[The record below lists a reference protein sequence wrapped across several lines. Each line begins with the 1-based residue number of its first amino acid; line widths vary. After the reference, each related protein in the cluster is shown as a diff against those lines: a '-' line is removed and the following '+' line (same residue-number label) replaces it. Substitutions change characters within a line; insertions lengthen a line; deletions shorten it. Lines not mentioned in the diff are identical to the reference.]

1 LPDASPREGKT
12 LKRLLSLLV
21 AMLLVPALAAAAD
34 KKDDMKHPD
43 EKRPEG
49 DPVALVAP
57 RVVYGAQQVRLS
69 VRFSAPVNSA
79 QAFELSSSDPAAL
92 SVPATVSLTAVDTE
106 TGVMAQTRAVNVDK
120 TVTIRMHPRSGG
132 QDLTAVVTVRPIA
145 MRKAEPQPAREL
157 KR

>member
-1 LPDASPREGKT
+1 M
-12 LKRLLSLLV
+12 KRVLSLLI
-21 AMLLVPALAAAAD
+21 AMLLVPTLAATAD
-34 KKDDMKHPD
+34 KMVDKKHPD

-79 QAFELSSSDPAAL
+79 QAFELSSSDPTVL

-106 TGVMAQTRAVNVDK
+106 TGVMAQTTAVNVEK
-120 TVTIRMHPRSGG
+120 TVTIRMHPRGRG
-132 QDLTAVVTVRPIA
+132 PDLTAIVTVRPVPLRQA
-145 MRKAEPQPAREL
+145 QPQPAPQL

>member
-1 LPDASPREGKT
+1 M
-12 LKRLLSLLV
+12 KRLLSLLV

-34 KKDDMKHPD
+34 KQVDHKHPD
-43 EKRPEG
+43 EKRPDG

-79 QAFELSSSDPAAL
+79 QAFDLSSSDPAVL
-92 SVPATVSLTAVDTE
+92 SVPAAISLTAVDTE
-106 TGVMAQTRAVNVDK
+106 TGVMAQTRAVNVDT

-132 QDLTAVVTVRPIA
+132 PDLTAIVTVRPMP
-145 MRKAEPQPAREL
+145 MRKVEPQPAREL